1 MEGVV
6 RENDGLCRSVDFT
19 LKDRKVVKEF
29 EKREDI

>member
-1 MEGVV
+1 MV

-19 LKDRKVVKEF
+19 LRERKVVKDF